1 MRLALAILAFALPTG
16 FAQTKEPA
24 PSTPPAP
31 TLPKPTPSKDA
42 AAVKFEGFELKDAK
56 LISIMRV
63 IRAKAYHQGEL
74 IEIELND
81 LPNGALGDRMLT
93 VSFKEITVGQLMK
106 HLSSL
111 ADFKYSIK
119 GNVITIDPK

>member
-1 MRLALAILAFALPTG
+1 MRVILAILAFALLTG

-24 PSTPPAP
+24 PTTNP
-31 TLPKPTPSKDA
+31 TLPKPTPAKDA

-74 IEIELND
+74 VEIELND
-81 LPNGALGDRMLT
+81 LPNGALGDRKIS

-106 HLSSL
+106 QLSIL
-111 ADFKYSIK
+111 GDFKYAIK